1 MTCFWYSALS
11 AKLEARAPKNGIG
24 SSAHSESA
32 DVLSG
37 DICVDPLQQR
47 STRTGIFALSP
58 LHGRLSWQGSSLM
71 QPVIDRGSSRH
82 SRNVRS
88 MSILALLAV
97 CNYDIAISFEGTC

>member
-1 MTCFWYSALS
+1 M
-11 AKLEARAPKNGIG
+11 
-24 SSAHSESA
+24 
-32 DVLSG
+32 
-37 DICVDPLQQR
+37 DPLQQR
-47 STRTGIFALSP
+47 STRTGIFPLSP

-97 CNYDIAISFEGTC
+97 CNYDIAISFEGNVLRRQGCQRCKTQTDSFGH